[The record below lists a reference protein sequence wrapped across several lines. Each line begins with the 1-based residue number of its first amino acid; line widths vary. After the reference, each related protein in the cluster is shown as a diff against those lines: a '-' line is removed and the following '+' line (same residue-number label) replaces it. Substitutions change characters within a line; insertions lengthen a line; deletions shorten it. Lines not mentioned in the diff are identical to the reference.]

1 MCSNEILNYKELAA
15 MLKISP
21 ETVRKNWRSYPHL
34 FVGQGKDLRSARFDG
49 MDVLDYLKKENNYEQ
64 LMEIPDKKR
73 GESLS
78 GQIPLQG
85 STSGQVRIH
94 ITEGGTGVGEG
105 RKKAVKRRGRTE
117 SGDNPGDPY
126 DLFSLIK

>member
-1 MCSNEILNYKELAA
+1 MCHGSVLNYKDLAA
-15 MLKISP
+15 ILKISP
-21 ETVRKNWRSYPHL
+21 ETLRKNWRSYPHF

-49 MDVLDYLKKENNYEQ
+49 MDVLDYLKKEKKYEQ
-64 LMEIPDKKR
+64 LMEIPDKKW

-85 STSGQVRIH
+85 SASGQGRIH

-117 SGDNPGDPY
+117 SGDNPSDPY